1 MGSLCY
7 SIIMSII
14 SYIIHIVTFIIIF
27 VINIRSVN
35 SKVHVV
41 TSQDKLA
48 VKVGHDIFAKMGKH
62 GIELEKIEDNS
73 DETLTEMLRDKPED
87 DEPVY
92 EHEHEDTKGVGISGF
107 LARSL
112 TGEAFYSTLFWIV
125 FGVLIGQLARDVSA
139 YLKTS
144 SSNHSL
150 SSSSDILDL
159 PPP

>member
-1 MGSLCY
+1 MG
-7 SIIMSII
+7 
-14 SYIIHIVTFIIIF
+14 FIIIF

-48 VKVGHDIFAKMGKH
+48 VKVGHEIFAKIGKH

-73 DETLTEMLRDKPED
+73 DETLTEMLRDKPEG

-92 EHEHEDTKGVGISGF
+92 EHEDEDTKAVGISGF

-125 FGVLIGQLARDVSA
+125 FGVLIGQLARDISA
-139 YLKTS
+139 FLKTSSS

-150 SSSSDILDL
+150 SSSTDNL
-159 PPP
+159 